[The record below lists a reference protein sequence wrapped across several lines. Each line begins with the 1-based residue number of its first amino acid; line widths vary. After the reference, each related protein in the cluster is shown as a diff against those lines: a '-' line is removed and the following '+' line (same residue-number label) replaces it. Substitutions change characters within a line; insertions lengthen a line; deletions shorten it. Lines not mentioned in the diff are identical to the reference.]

1 MDQLRINGY
10 QLMEASRSK
19 FEAWAQGTSV
29 CEHCDKHRLELSTGV
44 VVGFCYHK
52 AADLRVRQS
61 AHSLPFVS
69 CIRSCSAWLS
79 SVNRLPRPSR
89 HLTALHVVWMSQWS
103 LTKCRPWLRQESN
116 ETLRK
121 ASDVQNL

>member
-52 AADLRVRQS
+52 AADLRVRQ
-61 AHSLPFVS
+61 ATHSLPCDS
-69 CIRSCSAWLS
+69 CIRSCSALLS
-79 SVNRLPRPSR
+79 AVKSFARETHRSAI
-89 HLTALHVVWMSQWS
+89 LTALC
-103 LTKCRPWLRQESN
+103 KCG
-116 ETLRK
+116 
-121 ASDVQNL
+121 V

>member
-52 AADLRVRQS
+52 AADLCVRQA
-61 AHSLPFVS
+61 AHSLPCDS
-69 CIRSCSAWLS
+69 CIRSCSAIAV
-79 SVNRLPRPSR
+79 SVNVIKPFTRDQNER
-89 HLTALHVVWMSQWS
+89 LTALY
-103 LTKCRPWLRQESN
+103 KCG
-116 ETLRK
+116 
-121 ASDVQNL
+121 V